1 MKNKFLQSTLSLLLL
16 CSFSF
21 VSMPALVSA
30 QNTGTQTT
38 NPNQTNSNQNGTG
51 GGLNQNGQTT
61 NTGGANTNTTST
73 PGAGQS
79 LATSAASCSV
89 GSLLGNIVGG
99 TLGAVLGS
107 ITGAAGDFLKDLGK
121 DATSEYTNPSAY
133 MRVKVEAP
141 TLNTKTDKGNQLT
154 ANQVQKEVDSSAN
167 NGSIWDGIVDS
178 ISAPGLDAI
187 GFCIANEMIRYIADS
202 TIAWINNGFEG
213 SPVFVDNPEGYFNNI
228 ADREAS
234 AFIQSVAGKA
244 TEGAFG
250 GAIDICKPFKVQL
263 SIDTIGAY
271 NSRYPKQG
279 GQRLNCTLDKL
290 KSNYE
295 GFTGGDWNAGGWQ
308 GWFEI
313 LKDENN
319 IYGSRILAQ
328 NELNARIDTKKNTAV
343 VELNWA
349 KGYKNFKI
357 CLVDKLPDG
366 SCPNS
371 AVNEKTT
378 TLGGYIENQV
388 NSRGASG
395 LKRLEIADEF
405 DEIVSAL
412 VNELIK
418 IAVNKAFEN
427 DDGTQK

>member
-1 MKNKFLQSTLSLLLL
+1 
-16 CSFSF
+16 
-21 VSMPALVSA
+21 MPALVSA
-30 QNTGTQTT
+30 QGTGTQTT
-38 NPNQTNSNQNGTG
+38 NPNSTNANQNGTG
-51 GGLNQNGQTT
+51 GGLNQNGQVV
-61 NTGGANTNTTST
+61 NTGNTKTTDST
-73 PGAGQS
+73 SGAGS
-79 LATSAASCSV
+79 ALATGAATCSV
-89 GSLLGNIVGG
+89 GTLLGNIVGG
-99 TLGAVLGS
+99 TLGAVVGS
-107 ITGAAGDFLKDLGK
+107 ITGALGDYLKG
-121 DATSEYTNPSAY
+121 TVSGYTDVGAY
-133 MRVKVEAP
+133 TRVQVNDPTTHNKV
-141 TLNTKTDKGNQLT
+141 DKGNQLT

-213 SPVFVDNPEGYFNNI
+213 SPVFVDNPEGFFNNI

-250 GAIDICKPFKVQL
+250 GVIDICKPFKVQL

-290 KSNYE
+290 KNNYE
-295 GFTGGDWNAGGWQ
+295 GFTNGDWSKGGWQ

-313 LKDENN
+313 IRDENN

-328 NELNARIDTKKNTAV
+328 NELQARINTKTNTAT